1 MGQQTAGGARVVPAA
16 EATASSCSSSSA
28 VVFTPVVPIDHVA
41 DDRESGAASSARYR
55 EEGQEC
61 VSAPPE
67 RPMRSIVKCGK
78 GHYVLCAGRWR

>member
-1 MGQQTAGGARVVPAA
+1 MGRRTAGGARVVPAA

-41 DDRESGAASSARYR
+41 EDRDSGAASSARYR

-61 VSAPPE
+61 VSHLPSAPCV
-67 RPMRSIVKCGK
+67 R
-78 GHYVLCAGRWR
+78 L